1 MNFNQI
7 TLAGR
12 LTRDIQLSYTPS
24 QTAVADFGMAVNKK
38 WKTQG
43 GEPKEAT
50 LFIDC
55 VAFGKSA
62 ENLNKYVGKGD
73 SLLISGELQ
82 FESWTAQDGS
92 KRSKHKIMVQS
103 FQFVPTG
110 AGERTETPESKPE
123 AKQRQAPVNNNPDD
137 DVPW

>member
-12 LTRDIQLSYTPS
+12 LTRDVELSYTPA
-24 QTAVADFGMAVNKK
+24 QVAVANFGMAVNKK
-38 WKTQG
+38 WTAKS
-43 GEPKEAT
+43 GEAKETT
-50 LFIDC
+50 LFVDC
-55 VAFGKSA
+55 VAFSKSA
-62 ENLNKYVGKGD
+62 ETLNKYVGKGD
-73 SLLISGELQ
+73 PLFISGELQ

-123 AKQRQAPVNNNPDD
+123 AKQRQANNYQADD
-137 DVPW
+137 SEIPF

>member
-38 WKTQG
+38 YKD
-43 GEPKEAT
+43 KETT
-50 LFIDC
+50 LFVDC

-123 AKQRQAPVNNNPDD
+123 AKQRQANNYQADD
-137 DVPW
+137 SEIPF

>member
-38 WKTQG
+38 YKD
-43 GEPKEAT
+43 KETT
-50 LFIDC
+50 LFVDC